1 TTPTPAALIRKE
13 AMLLAGSAATTIVS
27 RSCASALAQ
36 RFDLGPKAH
45 VITNGYDPEEL
56 AFVEPYNFGH
66 FAIVYT
72 GAFYPPKRVITPVM
86 TALKRLKETATDGSA
101 EWYFHYFGGGE
112 AHVRDEAD
120 RFGVMDR
127 VVLHGTVSRTEAL
140 AAVRGASVAVV

>member
-36 RFDLGPKAH
+36 RFDLGPKTH

-56 AFVEPYNFGH
+56 ADVEPYNFGH

-72 GAFYPPKRVITPVM
+72 GSFYPPKLVITPSM
-86 TALKRLKETATDGSA
+86 AALKRLKETTNTYNA
-101 EWYFHYFGGGE
+101 EWYFHYYGDGDGE
-112 AHVRDEAD
+112 AHVREEAN
-120 RFGVMDR
+120 RFGLMDR
-127 VVLHGTVSRTEAL
+127 
-140 AAVRGASVAVV
+140 